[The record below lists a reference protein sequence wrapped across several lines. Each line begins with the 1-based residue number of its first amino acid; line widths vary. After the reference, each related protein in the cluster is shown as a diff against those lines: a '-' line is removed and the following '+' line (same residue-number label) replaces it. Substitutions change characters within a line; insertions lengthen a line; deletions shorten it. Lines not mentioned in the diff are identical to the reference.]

1 MDLSAEYKFLKNY
14 NLRSGINNLMRPTLL
29 EELEVT
35 WVQVFYQAKEEHSL
49 YLLEQNSNDVTN
61 SSYNKIG

>member
-1 MDLSAEYKFLKNY
+1 
-14 NLRSGINNLMRPTLL
+14 MRPTLL

-35 WVQVFYQAKEEHSL
+35 RPGILPGEGRTFL